1 MSTISKISDASVFAE
16 ELGNVDDFDLT
27 LTVVMLAAAQNEL
40 THLNKLTQD
49 LLYVARREQIDRKY
63 YAKRRRKR
71 RRTNRSIDIDDEPS
85 YYSSTRTSKSKF
97 PSWSELS
104 DNISDNIFRRK
115 YRMTKQ
121 QFDLLCERIQ
131 TKVGVDAFRPENNQ
145 GLGGKVRIAIG
156 LRLLCGGSYLDL
168 IGRAYGVESMQ
179 SIYNYFHTFIG
190 WVDETFDFPLVGLLE
205 GLNRGDADAIAKLK
219 EMSSEFAADSDMCFW
234 GCIGAID
241 GLAIRIRCPSNVSD
255 PGNYFCRKNFYA
267 LNVQAICDRRKRILW
282 ISPGHHGSTHD
293 STAWQ
298 QTKLY
303 DFLERIKDKLKENGF
318 FIVGD
323 SAYPLSTYMQVPYP
337 NARPST
343 SQDSFNFW
351 LSNSRIQ
358 IECTFGELI
367 MRFGLFWRTLR
378 FDLTV
383 CLKIIRAASKLHN
396 FLVDCRED
404 TADDDNYFRNLSFAN
419 IPSTPATSGA
429 DVDDE
434 DEMTFPLVSDNNA
447 PKPTGRKSKK
457 RKMAESD
464 GSELRDSLCAS
475 LYEDNV
481 PRPKYNRMRYN
492 ELGHV
497 YFV

>member
-219 EMSSEFAADSDMCFW
+219 EMSSEF
-234 GCIGAID
+234 G
-241 GLAIRIRCPSNVSD
+241 IR
-255 PGNYFCRKNFYA
+255 
-267 LNVQAICDRRKRILW
+267 
-282 ISPGHHGSTHD
+282 
-293 STAWQ
+293 
-298 QTKLY
+298 
-303 DFLERIKDKLKENGF
+303 
-318 FIVGD
+318 
-323 SAYPLSTYMQVPYP
+323 
-337 NARPST
+337 
-343 SQDSFNFW
+343 
-351 LSNSRIQ
+351 SR
-358 IECTFGELI
+358 L
-367 MRFGLFWRTLR
+367 
-378 FDLTV
+378 
-383 CLKIIRAASKLHN
+383 
-396 FLVDCRED
+396 
-404 TADDDNYFRNLSFAN
+404 
-419 IPSTPATSGA
+419 
-429 DVDDE
+429 
-434 DEMTFPLVSDNNA
+434 
-447 PKPTGRKSKK
+447 
-457 RKMAESD
+457 
-464 GSELRDSLCAS
+464 
-475 LYEDNV
+475 
-481 PRPKYNRMRYN
+481 
-492 ELGHV
+492 
-497 YFV
+497 